1 LPSGQATI
9 VLIIFDPNAL
19 VFASFYQR
27 LPKVAFFVNFCPIWK
42 ALLFFCKLKVGVL
55 APFLQNNIAV
65 KIQKLLRLK
74 MDQWRAV
81 DDQNEDVE
89 AQNLAIMGI
98 H

>member
-1 LPSGQATI
+1 M
-9 VLIIFDPNAL
+9 
-19 VFASFYQR
+19 
-27 LPKVAFFVNFCPIWK
+27 
-42 ALLFFCKLKVGVL
+42 FFCKLKVGVL